1 MDVLASAAILEVM
14 DISIED
20 SGGTAAGEPNGN
32 VDGTGS
38 MKAHSEVTSVDK
50 ENEEVRQRE
59 RDPQDSCFEPTLTT
73 PVLIPDGQ
81 ANDNHSIS
89 EVNGAA
95 CEEPEIQVGHPTEQL
110 VRQRAVELFPDLAGA
125 CRA

>member
-20 SGGTAAGEPNGN
+20 SGGTAAGEPTGN